1 MDHHN
6 LTSDYGTKKETE
18 SKVENEEVDD
28 LISKSNSNLL
38 NYFKTNKVNS
48 QFISDVSNIVNNI
61 AVAVDSIPGDDS
73 DSIDDLLLDVKH
85 NEKPLMKGDD
95 TTPIIADDILSTPI
109 AHIVSQIKIEDES
122 DDYNE
127 SHYDDLKQIN
137 ENKIEA
143 NTFEMTEVSN
153 SKQANIDTDYD
164 KKNLTSFSKCN
175 DSIINDTDDFDIQFT
190 DDQLSQAY
198 EEFKIKNILPSYL
211 MRDPLL
217 EYARRISLQFIID
230 EDYDKAKEN
239 DKHVNNLIKLYK
251 DDGYNSF
258 YDNYLS
264 IESWSNLKTNL
275 ESRLEIAKN
284 QQKENNRKFIERS
297 LELKKDQE
305 KKLFELDRLHEEERQ
320 KFIESCSSSSFL
332 HRFSKPSS
340 HLLQLRHLQK
350 QLAIQHNFNE
360 AKKIKIEADKLQ
372 LKETK
377 EARLK
382 ASDCVRKLYK
392 MIIERQMMQKQ
403 CVIDNT
409 IRKTSALEE
418 NFNLQNNA
426 NKNLTNQLEMRI
438 NEMTIKI
445 NSNPSL
451 SKVSTFSARQF
462 APLNSSSPCNIKSKY
477 LKSGNITSSTS
488 STLPPLNANPFRSSV
503 LSNNL
508 KRKREMISQAQ
519 KVSKLDVRLNDVQK
533 IFVNVRKKPLPV
545 HISVF

>member
-6 LTSDYGTKKETE
+6 LKSDYETKKETE

-28 LISKSNSNLL
+28 LISKSNSCLL
-38 NYFKTNKVNS
+38 NFFKTNKVNS

-61 AVAVDSIPGDDS
+61 AIAVDSLPGGDS

-85 NEKPLMKGDD
+85 NQKPLMKGDD
-95 TTPIIADDILSTPI
+95 TTTIIADDILSTPI

-122 DDYNE
+122 YDYNE
-127 SHYDDLKQIN
+127 SHYYDLKQID

-143 NTFEMTEVSN
+143 STFEMTEVSN

-164 KKNLTSFSKCN
+164 KKNLTTFSKC
-175 DSIINDTDDFDIQFT
+175 DESIINDTDDFDIQFT

-251 DDGYNSF
+251 DDGYNNF

-264 IESWSNLKTNL
+264 IENWSNLKTNL
-275 ESRLEIAKN
+275 ESRLEVAKN

-305 KKLFELDRLHEEERQ
+305 RKLFELDRLHEEERQ

-409 IRKTSALEE
+409 IRKTTALEE
-418 NFNLQNNA
+418 NFNRQNNA

-477 LKSGNITSSTS
+477 LKSGNTAPSTS
-488 STLPPLNANPFRSSV
+488 STLPPLNTNPFRSSV

-519 KVSKLDVRLNDVQK
+519 KVSKLDVRLNGVQN
-533 IFVNVRKKPLPV
+533 IFVNVRKKPHPV
-545 HISVF
+545 HKSLF